1 MEFRCQHV
9 RTKGV
14 FTGTWA
20 CVERGSYGTRRVA
33 AACQCAMASARQR
46 RKVRREIVSLR
57 QRPPGRG
64 GSDHQMVGV
73 GVDTMMVST
82 KPLMDTIAD
91 VGDGT
96 RGASGER

>member
-1 MEFRCQHV
+1 MSQM
-9 RTKGV
+9 TLL
-14 FTGTWA
+14 TGP
-20 CVERGSYGTRRVA
+20 ERRRRWSEDERRQILTAAFAPGAIVA
-33 AACQCAMASARQR
+33 DISR
-46 RKVRREIVSLR
+46 RYEISTSLIYVSLR

-73 GVDTMMVST
+73 SVDTMMVST